1 MNAFSNVFRRAY
13 STKSLVPPNIA
24 AATKVGSG
32 AAKDGQMTQLV
43 SFYKNLPKGAA
54 AVSKPSGPWGRYK
67 ARYIDGDN
75 ASITPFLHLLGL
87 IFVTGYSIDYHFH
100 LKHHKNV
107 EHH

>member
-43 SFYKNLPKGAA
+43 SFYKVKQ
-54 AVSKPSGPWGRYK
+54 
-67 ARYIDGDN
+67 
-75 ASITPFLHLLGL
+75 
-87 IFVTGYSIDYHFH
+87 
-100 LKHHKNV
+100 
-107 EHH
+107 

>member
-1 MNAFSNVFRRAY
+1 MNAMSNVFRRAY

-32 AAKDGQMTQLV
+32 AAKDGQMTELV

-54 AVSKPSGPWGRYK
+54 NVAKPSGPWGRYK

-75 ASITPFLHLLGL
+75 ASITPFLHSLVVSSSL
-87 IFVTGYSIDYHFH
+87 VTLSTTTST
-100 LKHHKNV
+100 
-107 EHH
+107 